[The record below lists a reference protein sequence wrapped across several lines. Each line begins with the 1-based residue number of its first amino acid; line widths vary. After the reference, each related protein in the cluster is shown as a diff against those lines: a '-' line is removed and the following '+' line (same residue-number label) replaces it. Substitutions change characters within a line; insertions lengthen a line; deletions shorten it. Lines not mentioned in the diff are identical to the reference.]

1 MNKQESNDVI
11 RFKLDFRKYLAAA
24 EYCRKN
30 RLCFKDFVS
39 HAIDEFTRGKAGRKV
54 K

>member
-1 MNKQESNDVI
+1 MNGKESNDVI
-11 RFKLDFRKYLAAA
+11 RFKLDFKTYLA
-24 EYCRKN
+24 CRKN

-39 HAIDEFTRGKAGRKV
+39 HAIDEFTRGKAGREV